1 MLRINL
7 LLLLAVIVSAL
18 YLVQTQYASRRLFTE
33 LDQTITK
40 GRQLETE
47 RERLQVEQ
55 RAQSAPGRIEQLAQ
69 QQGLQ
74 AATPAITAYVRDN
87 RGAGEH

>member
-55 RAQSAPGRIEQLAQ
+55 RAQSAPGRIEHLAQ

-87 RGAGEH
+87 RGVGEH